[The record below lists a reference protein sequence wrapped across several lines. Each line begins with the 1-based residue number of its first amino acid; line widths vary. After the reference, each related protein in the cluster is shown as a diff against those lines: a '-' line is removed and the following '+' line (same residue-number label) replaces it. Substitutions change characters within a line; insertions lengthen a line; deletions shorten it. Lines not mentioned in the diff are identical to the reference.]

1 MELREYWICLAIMA
15 GSTYLLRALPFALVQ
30 KKIRN
35 PFIRS
40 FLHYIPYAVLTAMTV
55 PAIFYAVEQPL
66 AAIAGFV
73 AAVIFALLDKG
84 LTVVAI
90 AACGA
95 VYLTDL
101 ILGLLQLS

>member
-1 MELREYWICLAIMA
+1 MLMK
-15 GSTYLLRALPFALVQ
+15 G
-30 KKIRN
+30 KITNR
-35 PFIRS
+35 FVLS

-55 PAIFYAVEQPL
+55 PAIFYAVEQPI
-66 AAIAGFV
+66 AAIAGFA

-84 LTVVAI
+84 LTMVAI

-101 ILGLLQLS
+101 ILRLLHLS